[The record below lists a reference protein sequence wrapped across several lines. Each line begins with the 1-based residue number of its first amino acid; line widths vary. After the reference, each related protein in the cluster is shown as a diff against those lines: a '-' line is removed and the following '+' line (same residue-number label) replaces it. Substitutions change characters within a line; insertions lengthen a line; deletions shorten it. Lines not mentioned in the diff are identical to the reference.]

1 MQIVTFS
8 ADGAAVTGYLQ
19 EDHPRL
25 VHHKTRPA
33 LIVCPGGGYNHI
45 CPREGDPAALPFL
58 AQGYQVFLL
67 SYSVAPDAGGCR
79 PLRQL
84 AQTVVTLR
92 DKAEEWHIESHHIAV
107 LGFSAGGHLA
117 ASLATLWD
125 DPELHLDPRCRP
137 DAAVL
142 AYPVITT
149 GEYAHRESADNVSGG
164 DAALRDKLSLERRVK
179 PTMPPTFVWHCV
191 GDESVPVENTLLLV
205 TAMQR
210 SGVDYECHLFAGG
223 AHGISVCTQETETPT
238 PACAPWVSLCQT
250 WLNERFHYIP

>member
-19 EDHPRL
+19 EDHYRL

-33 LIVCPGGGYNHI
+33 IIICPGGAYNHLS
-45 CPREGDPAALPFL
+45 PREADPAALPFL
-58 AQGYQVFLL
+58 TQGYQVFLL
-67 SYSVAPDAGGCR
+67 SYAVAPEAGDYR

-210 SGVDYECHLFAGG
+210 AGVDYECHLFAGG

-238 PACAPWVSLCQT
+238 SACAPWVPLCQT
-250 WLNERFHYIP
+250 WLNEKFHYIP

>member
-8 ADGAAVTGYLQ
+8 AAGATVTGYLQ
-19 EDHPRL
+19 EDHARL

-33 LIVCPGGGYNHI
+33 IVICPGGAYNHLS
-45 CPREGDPAALPFL
+45 PRESDPAALPFL

-67 SYSVAPDAGGCR
+67 SYSIAPDAGDYR

-84 AQTVVTLR
+84 AQTVVTMR
-92 DKAEEWHIESHHIAV
+92 ERAEAWHIEPHHIAV

-125 DPELHLDPRCRP
+125 DPELHLDPCSRP

-149 GEYAHRESADNVSGG
+149 AEYAHRESADNVSGG
-164 DAALRDKLSLERRVK
+164 DDALREKLSLERRVK

-210 SGVDYECHLFAGG
+210 AGVDYECHLFAGG

-238 PACAPWVSLCQT
+238 PACAPWVPLCQT